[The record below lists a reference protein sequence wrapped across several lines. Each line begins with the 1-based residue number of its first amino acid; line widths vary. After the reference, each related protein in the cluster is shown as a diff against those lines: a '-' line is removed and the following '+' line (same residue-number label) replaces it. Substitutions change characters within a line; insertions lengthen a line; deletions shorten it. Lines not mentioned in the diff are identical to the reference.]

1 MNPWQ
6 ADHNISWCHNLSSK
20 FQTQAEI
27 INILSVPIGVVG
39 SLAPSRPPHKIV
51 DPASHWVP
59 SRHTSCSQEK
69 RPAFTTVFHGERE
82 SIHSLGMPNM
92 YIICIYIYVYRYIV
106 IYIHYLQILE

>member
-6 ADHNISWCHNLSSK
+6 ADHNISWCHNLSSEV
-20 FQTQAEI
+20 QIQAEI

-39 SLAPSRPPHKIV
+39 SLAPPRPPHKIV

-69 RPAFTTVFHGERE
+69 RPAFTTLFHGKRG
-82 SIHSLGMPNM
+82 SIHSLGIPN
-92 YIICIYIYVYRYIV
+92 IYIYINIVSIYVYIDS
-106 IYIHYLQILE
+106 